1 MMIRKLGCHDVR
13 IVTCIAAILLAAA
26 PVAFG
31 DSLAVST
38 DRFSYEGSVTVFAS
52 FADYSSNT
60 GGTLYAIPSFT
71 DGSTTYDGRD
81 LGIFVV
87 QDYANYWADSNIFLT
102 AWYYTTSPNGA
113 GWGNPNNTNTG
124 FVQMYDANSSTDTSL
139 TGGWTS
145 LDQFVFSL
153 TGVNAD
159 YANDSARF
167 WPAPTAGGASSISDG
182 TFLNYE
188 LSLTANFANSA
199 TLNGDG
205 LYELNE
211 DPTSVAGTLSGV
223 FVNPDDGRVFVF
235 DYTLS
240 MDSWV
245 YDQELANSLQGP
257 YPYVESYFAGELLAP
272 VPEPATVTLMGL
284 GLAGI
289 AMVRGFRSRF
299 EKK

>member
-1 MMIRKLGCHDVR
+1 MMMQNKGCQYLR
-13 IVTCIAAILLAAA
+13 IVGRIAAILLAAA

-31 DSLAVST
+31 NSLAVST

-52 FADYSSNT
+52 LTDYTNNA
-60 GGTLYAIPSFT
+60 GGAVHAIPSFT
-71 DGSTTYDGRD
+71 AGSTTYDGRD

-87 QDYANYWADSNIFLT
+87 QDYANYYADSNIFLT
-102 AWYYTTSPNGA
+102 AWYYTISPNGA

-124 FVQMYDANSSTDTSL
+124 FIQMYDANSSTDTSL

-145 LDQFVFSL
+145 LNQFVLSL
-153 TGVNAD
+153 TGANAD

-167 WPAPTAGGASSISDG
+167 WPAPTVGGAGSLSDG
-182 TFLNYE
+182 TFLSYE

-245 YDQELANSLQGP
+245 YDQDLANSLQGP
-257 YPYVESYFAGELLAP
+257 YPYVEGYFAGELLAP

-289 AMVRGFRSRF
+289 AMVRGFRSRV